1 MEKDYEEGTI
11 ILADRYTTSNMV
23 HQAVKIEDSKMRDE
37 FYHGFGIQNLRKW
50 GFLCLIKLFS

>member
-37 FYHGFGIQNLRKW
+37 FCHGFGIQNLRKW
-50 GFLCLIKLFS
+50 DFQCRTKLFS